1 MKKLIIINGTMGVGK
16 STVSEIVADKLVPS
30 IYLDGDW
37 CWKMNPWVFSEE
49 NKAMVTDNIT
59 YLLNAYLANSSFRYL
74 VFCWVLHRES
84 IFDQILSQLHGDFE
98 LYKFSLICSRETLR
112 EHFAKDVQNGIRTM
126 DALEKSYERM
136 ELYQKLATQKINVSH
151 LSAEQAAYKIIDRI
165 GK

>member
-1 MKKLIIINGTMGVGK
+1 MGVGK
-16 STVSEIVADKLVPS
+16 STVSEIVADKLAPS
-30 IYLDGDW
+30 VFLDGDW

-98 LYKFSLICSRETLR
+98 LCEFSLICSKETLR
-112 EHFAKDVQNGIRTM
+112 EHFAKDAQNGIRTM

-165 GK
+165 RK